1 MVRNDYAR
9 TIKELS
15 SLTVEQK
22 SDLLFNLAQQH
33 KPVPVYEMCGHKH
46 TEEER
51 ENSEGK
57 IVGLE
62 WHGLVCEDGISSW
75 VCEPCGLDEHG
86 EVCATT
92 TNWPCF
98 VAEEL
103 MRGVARYANKESD

>member
-33 KPVPVYEMCGHKH
+33 KPVPVHGPCGHKH

-75 VCEPCGLDEHG
+75 VCELCGLDEHG

-103 MRGVARYANKESD
+103 IRGVYYANKESH